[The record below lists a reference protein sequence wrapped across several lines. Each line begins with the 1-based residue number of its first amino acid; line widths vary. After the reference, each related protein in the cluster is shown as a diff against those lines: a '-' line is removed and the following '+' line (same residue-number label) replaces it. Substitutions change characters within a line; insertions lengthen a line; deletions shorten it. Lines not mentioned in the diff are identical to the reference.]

1 MSQSDED
8 DGLPQSPV
16 PHVTTADLILGGGL
30 KVLASISS
38 NALVPIYLLFKL
50 FYKNTLNLKIPCRL
64 FLRSL
69 MSRNLV

>member
-30 KVLASISS
+30 KVLSS
-38 NALVPIYLLFKL
+38 YIHWCLYFIELFVQVCSCTV
-50 FYKNTLNLKIPCRL
+50 TLN
-64 FLRSL
+64 
-69 MSRNLV
+69 